1 MKRGLKIGLT
11 IGVLVLMAMVVFQ
24 QEVFAGI
31 NAMKS
36 LAKDMIT
43 IITVRIPSGS
53 NTGTSTTKAHSSD
66 VILGVNPT
74 ASDNATFTNNIKTVT
89 LNDNGTITVV
99 LSNVRTTGSDN
110 LTLTIPVLKR

>member
-11 IGVLVLMAMVVFQ
+11 IGVLVLMAVVVFQ
-24 QEVFAGI
+24 SGARAEV
-31 NAMKS
+31 NAIKS
-36 LAKDMIT
+36 LVKDKII
-43 IITVRIPSGS
+43 IITVRILSGS
-53 NTGTSTTKAHSSD
+53 NTGTSTTKAHPSD

-74 ASDNATFTNNIKTVT
+74 ASDNVSFTNNIKTVT